1 MATEQQRDASLQAEC
16 SVVMTF
22 TAYVELVLLSLRVWR
37 YNPLMVQDSRHFWF
51 MATSGSRFMING
63 HIRFMIQ
70 DYFWLRIKG
79 SKSLK
84 RPGISQ
90 ISTDV
95 SY

>member
-51 MATSGSRFMING
+51 MATSGSWFSDLKVQSDPRVDDKVNG
-63 HIRFMIQ
+63 SN
-70 DYFWLRIKG
+70 LT
-79 SKSLK
+79 L
-84 RPGISQ
+84 
-90 ISTDV
+90 TEN
-95 SY
+95 

>member
-63 HIRFMIQ
+63 SWSHTVHDSRLFLVHGS
-70 DYFWLRIKG
+70 WLRVNG
-79 SKSLK
+79 
-84 RPGISQ
+84 
-90 ISTDV
+90 
-95 SY
+95 